1 MSRKTAAW
9 NSLDNAAK
17 IFPPTSDKR
26 DTKVF
31 RFACELYEP
40 VQPEALQAAL
50 DRTIE
55 VFPFFRSVL
64 KGGLFW
70 YYLERS
76 DIRPLVKPENSPPC
90 SAIYDPNQRGLLFE
104 VSYYRNRINFEVY
117 HALTD
122 GTGALQF
129 LRFLVFYYLV
139 NVHAADFKSQPV
151 LDYDAS
157 MMQKSDDSF
166 QKYYSAVKRHNKKR
180 RIAYKLRGY
189 KISENRIRVI
199 EGVVSVKNTLNEAHK
214 YHTTLTVFLSAVLL
228 CSISREMAQREKK
241 RPVVLSVP
249 VNLRKYFPSETTRN
263 FFSIVDVDYNFQQ
276 NSGTLPDVI
285 AYLSDFFSRELTAER
300 LEARL
305 NTFASLEHNI
315 FARATPLVVK
325 DIILKIAYDLSAQE
339 STATLSNV
347 GRVDMPE
354 QVAPYIRLFD
364 VFVSTKKTQICMCS
378 FGDHLTISFTS
389 PFVSTEIQKNF
400 FRILTEMGIAVE
412 LAANQIDD
420 E

>member
-1 MSRKTAAW
+1 MSRKTVGW

-31 RFACELYEP
+31 RFACELFEP
-40 VQPEALQAAL
+40 VQPEALQTAL
-50 DRTIE
+50 NQTMD
-55 VFPFFRSVL
+55 VFPFFRSIL

-76 DIRPLVKPENSPPC
+76 DIRPLVKTESNPPC
-90 SAIYDPNQRGLLFE
+90 SVIYDPNHRGLLFE

-151 LDYDAS
+151 FEYDAS

-166 QKYYSAVKRHNKKR
+166 QKYYSAVKKHERKKR
-180 RIAYKLRGY
+180 FAYKLKGY

-199 EGVVSVKNTLNEAHK
+199 EGVVSVKSVLNEAHR

-228 CSISREMAQREKK
+228 CSISREMSQQDKK

-249 VNLRKYFPSETTRN
+249 VNLRKYFASETTRN
-263 FFSIVDVDYNFQQ
+263 FFSVVDVDYDFQQ
-276 NSGTLPDVI
+276 NSEALTDVI

-300 LEARL
+300 LGARL

-325 DIILKIAYDLSAQE
+325 DIILKIAYDRSASE
-339 STATLSNV
+339 STASLSNV

-354 QVAPYIRLFD
+354 QIASYIRLFD
-364 VFVSTKKTQICMCS
+364 VFVSTKKVQICMCS

-389 PFVSTEIQKNF
+389 PFVSAEIQKNF
-400 FRILTEMGIAVE
+400 FRTLTEMGIFVE
-412 LAANQIDD
+412 LAANKIDD

>member
-1 MSRKTAAW
+1 MNRKTVAW

-40 VQPEALQAAL
+40 VQPKALQAAL

-76 DIRPLVKPENSPPC
+76 DIRPLVKLENSPPC

-129 LRFLVFYYLV
+129 LRFLVFYYLAD
-139 NVHAADFKSQPV
+139 VHAADFKNRPV
-151 LDYDAS
+151 FDYDAS

-276 NSGTLPDVI
+276 SSGALPDVI

-378 FGDHLTISFTS
+378 FDDHLTISFTS